1 MGKPGRP
8 PAAKITEIQR
18 RTLEQLRA
26 IIAHRGYSPSVKEL
40 ADSLGISHA
49 SAHEQITQLVRKGY
63 LRREPGKAR
72 GIALALEF
80 ECIVRL
86 LAVPIVGTVPA
97 GSPVLCE
104 ENISGE
110 ALVDAT
116 FCKDGVYFLIECKG
130 PSMTGAGIESGDY
143 LLVREQPTAADR
155 EIVVALL
162 NGEAT
167 VKRLS
172 LRPGSVEL
180 RPENPDFKP
189 ISVRPEDD
197 FRILGKVVAARNS
210 FAARSGREAQ
220 HDP

>member
-8 PAAKITEIQR
+8 PAAKITEPQR
-18 RTLEQLRA
+18 RTLERLRA
-26 IIAHRGYSPSVKEL
+26 IIAHQGYSPSVKEL

-49 SAHEQITQLVRKGY
+49 STHEQITQLVRKGY
-63 LRREPGKAR
+63 LHREPGKAR

-80 ECIVRL
+80 ENVVRL
-86 LAVPIVGTVPA
+86 LAVPILGTVPA

-104 ENISGE
+104 ENRSGE
-110 ALVDAT
+110 ALVDAA
-116 FCKDGVYFLIECKG
+116 FCKDGVFYLLQCKG

-172 LRPGSVEL
+172 LKAGQVEL
-180 RPENPDFKP
+180 LPENPGFKP
-189 ISVRPEDD
+189 IPVRPEDE
-197 FRILGKVVAARNS
+197 FRILGKVVAVHNRLALQTGS
-210 FAARSGREAQ
+210 EA
-220 HDP
+220 HG